1 MYLDGYSEE
10 SLEDVIVASLSRERG
25 GGVAGSS
32 VHDMTR
38 NCAVVL
44 ENKFSHNSNT

>member
-1 MYLDGYSEE
+1 MGTAK
-10 SLEDVIVASLSRERG
+10 SLWRKDVIVASLSRERG

-32 VHDMTR
+32 VHDMTH

-44 ENKFSHNSNT
+44 ENKFSHNYSNT